1 MIEQRVL
8 SGLTERLV
16 SAEAVAEAVRAY
28 HSEMNRQNQ
37 ARRAQSDADRNA
49 LRKIERAIRG
59 IMIAIEDGMYQP
71 AMKTRMTELEQQKVE
86 IEERL
91 REAAPDLPDVN
102 PNIAE
107 VYRRK
112 ITRLADALADG
123 RAGPEVA
130 AAIRS
135 LIRDVVMTPGE
146 RRGEVNATLSGELI
160 AILDITSGRSAPRT
174 ALPEVI
180 TNAVAS
186 PRYEPPAGSHTY
198 RDRGG

>member
-146 RRGEVNATLSGELI
+146 RRGEVNATPSGELI
-160 AILDITSGRSAPRT
+160 AILDITCGRSAPRT

>member
-37 ARRAQSDADRNA
+37 ARCAQSDADRNA

-135 LIRDVVMTPGE
+135 LIGDVVMTPRE

-160 AILDITSGRSAPRT
+160 AILDITSGRSAART